1 MKLSRKLGN
10 LLINSTV
17 AISIIVSLIFLLI
30 YYKFNINSFKI
41 IVDYRLVFLG
51 IIFLI
56 TISNLFAYIFINRKI
71 IKNLKFTE
79 EAIGKV
85 IYPNDKEQEDKI
97 NNSNNEINTT
107 VDKSVNIK
115 NSLIEQSKGYPN
127 ILNAMSNPFFYL
139 KAIENENG
147 EFIDGIIL
155 DVNFAAIEFLNMSK
169 DKIINNRLSE
179 VYNNFSEY
187 KDDLLAILKRINKS
201 KSECI
206 SRELKITQDK
216 WGVISIYSISED
228 SFSIIIN
235 DVTEIKKHSD
245 EMEHLANYDT
255 LTNLLN
261 RHNLLESL
269 IELVRKNEDFTIYFI
284 DLDDFKNINDT
295 LGHNTGDEI
304 LRIVANRLLSLSIEH
319 DDIVVGRL
327 GGDEF
332 LVIKKGKNSN
342 TEIKQLAERILV
354 VLSEKIQYS
363 NHDFNLRASI
373 GISTYPY
380 DADEV
385 FTLLKYADVSMYQ
398 GKEDGGGNYK
408 IFSEKMIEDLKLQ
421 GSLYSAIDKNEFEV
435 YYQPI
440 YDLEKGRVVGAEALT
455 RWNSPNGIIPPNRFI
470 PLAKK
475 SRDIIKLDE
484 FVLREACRC
493 CKIMNSIGVT
503 DFFVSVN
510 ISYIAIKQVDFI
522 SNICKIIYEEKVNP
536 NHIKLEVTEDEIIDN
551 MEFVINILNE
561 LRKIGF
567 KIALDDFGVGYS
579 SFNYIKNLPLDTLK
593 IDRSLLISLEEDKKT
608 LAIIETLINLSHT
621 LDLNVICE
629 GVELESQLELLKG
642 INCDG
647 IQGYF
652 ISKPIGFNAFKEFI
666 INFNSLSVEA

>member
-41 IVDYRLVFLG
+41 IVDYRLVLLG

-56 TISNLFAYIFINRKI
+56 TISNLFAYIFINGKI
-71 IKNLKFTE
+71 IKNLNFTE

-97 NNSNNEINTT
+97 NNYNNEINTT
-107 VDKSVNIK
+107 VDESINIE
-115 NSLIEQSKGYPN
+115 NSLIEQSKGYSN

-155 DVNFAAIEFLNMSK
+155 DVNFASMEFLNMSK

-187 KDDLLAILKRINKS
+187 EDDLLSILKRINKS

-269 IELVRKNEDFTIYFI
+269 IELVRKNDDFTIYFI

-363 NHDFNLRASI
+363 NHEFNLRASI

-455 RWNSPNGIIPPNRFI
+455 RWNRPNGLIPPNRFI

-493 CKIMNSIGVT
+493 CKIINGIGVT

-561 LRKIGF
+561 LREIGF

-629 GVELESQLELLKG
+629 GVELESQLELLKD

-652 ISKPIGFNAFKEFI
+652 ISKPIDFNAFKEFI

>member
-30 YYKFNINSFKI
+30 YYKLNMNSFKI

-85 IYPNDKEQEDKI
+85 IYPNDKQQEDKI

-155 DVNFAAIEFLNMSK
+155 DVNFASMEFLNMSK

-269 IELVRKNEDFTIYFI
+269 IELVRKNDDFTIYFI

-304 LRIVANRLLSLSIEH
+304 LRIVADRLLSLSIEY
-319 DDIVVGRL
+319 DDVVVGRL

-332 LVIKKGKNSN
+332 LVIKKGKNSD

-421 GSLYSAIDKNEFEV
+421 SNLSSAIDKNEFEV
-435 YYQPI
+435 YYQPM
-440 YDLEKGRVVGAEALT
+440 YDLEKEKIIGAEALT
-455 RWNSPNGIIPPNRFI
+455 RWNSPTGIIPPDKYI
-470 PLAKK
+470 YLAKK

-493 CKIMNSIGVT
+493 CKAMNDIGIP
-503 DFFVSVN
+503 DFSVSVN
-510 ISYIAIKQVDFI
+510 ISYIAIKQTDFI
-522 SNICKIIYEEKVNP
+522 DNLCKIINEEKVNP
-536 NHIKLEVTEDEIIDN
+536 NYIKLEVTEDEIIDD
-551 MEFVINILNE
+551 MEFVISILNK
-561 LRKIGF
+561 LRALGF
-567 KIALDDFGVGYS
+567 KISLDDFGVGYS

-593 IDRSLLISLEEDKKT
+593 IDRSLLISVEEDKKT

-621 LDLNVICE
+621 LDLKVICE

-652 ISKPIGFNAFKEFI
+652 ISKPIGFNTFKEFI

>member
-85 IYPNDKEQEDKI
+85 IYPNDKQQEDKI

-155 DVNFAAIEFLNMSK
+155 DVNFASMEFLNMSK

-187 KDDLLAILKRINKS
+187 EDDLLSILKRINKS

-269 IELVRKNEDFTIYFI
+269 IELVRKNDDFTIYFI

-332 LVIKKGKNSN
+332 LVIKKGKNSD

-421 GSLYSAIDKNEFEV
+421 SNLSSAIDKNEFEV
-435 YYQPI
+435 YYQPM
-440 YDLEKGRVVGAEALT
+440 YDLEKEKIIGAEALT
-455 RWNSPNGIIPPNRFI
+455 RWNSPTGIIPPDKYI
-470 PLAKK
+470 YLAKK

-493 CKIMNSIGVT
+493 CKAMNDIGIP
-503 DFFVSVN
+503 DFSVSVN
-510 ISYIAIKQVDFI
+510 ISYIAIKQTDFI
-522 SNICKIIYEEKVNP
+522 DNLCKIINEEKVNP
-536 NHIKLEVTEDEIIDN
+536 NYIKLEVTEDEIIDD

-561 LRKIGF
+561 LREIGF

-608 LAIIETLINLSHT
+608 LAIIETLINLFHT

-629 GVELESQLELLKG
+629 GVELESQLELLKD